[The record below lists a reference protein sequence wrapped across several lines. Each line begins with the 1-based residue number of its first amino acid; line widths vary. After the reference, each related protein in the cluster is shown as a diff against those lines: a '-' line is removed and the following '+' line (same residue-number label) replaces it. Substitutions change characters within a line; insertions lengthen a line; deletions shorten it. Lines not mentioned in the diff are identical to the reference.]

1 MTYAKSK
8 TKFNTINT
16 FNNVA
21 VIMASKNTERAVIP
35 FGKGIHRN
43 PSVGSDG
50 ELSECVNLLPKG
62 EEMTGVPM
70 PVDTG
75 MAIYTGQKWEKLMCV
90 HHVNGKKH
98 YVVSYN
104 NWGALRPGKVY
115 DYTVVIRDDGLYLYT
130 NEDRANSTAT
140 IVFTYEDG
148 SQDQADI
155 DIVSSFL
162 PVKFENGVKWQT
174 ETVTEISVEVTTDD
188 RYSHAR
194 AFLVDN
200 RGNGNYVYIPPKTRD
215 PKFKLQYFTE
225 DNQKRVDIIGLYDL
239 PKKVIPY
246 GNMLLCQFS
255 EGDGVNYIIYKDGA
269 YQDLGESLPEIN
281 TRLSLEGK
289 LHVLQSDSTIKIIE
303 STGQVLNYDK
313 LFLTISDT
321 DAKTRT
327 TYVPTNTWKF
337 LNDQSYIEPEQP
349 LEKNV
354 SYRFC
359 NSSKYDLYILLAS
372 ETVLDNANDLDGIY
386 AFMIKK
392 GKSKDVKIDRDD
404 YVRIYYTSNGWHSEK
419 TFHAVCRIYKS
430 ENTSPGLQVDE
441 SDNNGVE
448 NLSVLMGTA
457 NKFIAES
464 MSEDSKFVLPFFAR
478 VGLRLFDGSITRLT
492 EPILLV
498 PNSGT
503 APHVYIKG
511 DKAGNYSPEAFGMRC
526 DLQYMLTEQDLIS
539 LRRYDGIINSVVICA
554 TGPIYQYNEG
564 YAYQTEKQNFTLKPI
579 SVNSDVGLITGYDED
594 YYSISK
600 CVDPNRDIASFTA
613 QSITDESSNEPFY
626 YDPSVSFTLRRGDKV
641 KFASCDSGIYV
652 IRYEKLL
659 NQGSVP
665 IWTVQ
670 AKLTSSDDTFVCP
683 MNGTYY
689 LGSKTENA
697 QGSVYIS
704 DSQYDNYTR
713 RDNYST
719 LYDSAYI
726 GVDDSLKQIALPK
739 FDADEI
745 RKNYVD
751 KSNYYVVDEI
761 KLNEL
766 KAGVN
771 TIDLSGRDLMG
782 IRAWESVKD
791 DTRTH
796 NILNPG
802 CIFSYNNRL
811 HFGNITEVVWC
822 GRTPNMHVGYEEIT
836 GLAKNNSVRAIVTIS
851 QGGELV
857 YADSGWSEDT
867 QMSGLYWF
875 YYPNVNAL
883 SADVYIRI
891 LGSDGTYRYSQAKLT
906 LSKHVILDG
915 AYWFDGMNYANFLP
929 CSEEEATRS
938 VNASSLYYPSKL
950 YVSEPDNPWT
960 FPITQRITVGT
971 GKILALANT
980 AVALSQNQYGRSV
993 LQAFCSDGIWELQMN
1008 DLGAYVCKNPTSR
1021 DVISN
1026 PDCLVM
1032 LDGAI
1037 AFPTDKGL
1045 NLLTSHG
1052 VTLISEAIEGRNG
1065 TDGMPDI
1072 LTSLDRFF
1080 LKTEGVAIQKY
1091 DDAKMF
1097 KDVLKS
1103 SMLSYDYAHSCL
1115 HVIPQDK
1122 TWNYAYDIRSGE
1134 WAIQLTGYAVDSIVN
1149 DYPDTIIGASD
1160 GKIYRYDNV
1169 TDTDTVLNAYQLGYL
1184 LTRPLSLGNPVAR
1197 KAISDLRAMRYY
1209 KSEKGYVGVVL
1220 FASNDLRTW
1229 TRVRGLKVFSAKYY
1243 RVLLMAKLTELDT
1256 LNGIVMDY
1264 VGRYTGKMA

>member
-1 MTYAKSK
+1 
-8 TKFNTINT
+8 
-16 FNNVA
+16 
-21 VIMASKNTERAVIP
+21 MASKNTERAVIP

-62 EEMTGVPM
+62 EEMTGMPM

-75 MAIYTGQKWEKLMCV
+75 ISIRSGTAWERLMCV

-98 YVVSYN
+98 YVISCNNVRVTRPVSTYN
-104 NWGALRPGKVY
+104 
-115 DYTVVIRDDGLYLYT
+115 YTVVIRDDGLYLYT
-130 NEDRANSTAT
+130 NEERKNITAT
-140 IVFTYEDG
+140 ITFTYEDG

-155 DIVSSFL
+155 DITSSFL

-174 ETVTEISVEVTTDD
+174 ETVTEITVHIYEDD
-188 RYSHAR
+188 AYHISQ

-200 RGNGNYVYIPPKTRD
+200 RGQGDYVYIPPKTRN

-225 DNQKRVDIIGLYDL
+225 DNQERADIIGLYNL

-269 YQDLGESLPEIN
+269 YQNLGESLPEIN
-281 TRLSLEGK
+281 ARLSLEGK
-289 LHVLQSDSTIKIIE
+289 LHVLQSDSAIKIIE
-303 STGQVLNYDK
+303 STGQVLNYAN
-313 LFLTISDT
+313 LFLAISDT

-327 TYVPTNTWKF
+327 TYVPANTWKF
-337 LNDQSYIEPEQP
+337 INEQSYIEPEQH

-372 ETVLDNANDLDGIY
+372 ETVLGNANDPDGLY
-386 AFMIKK
+386 AFVIKK

-457 NKFIAES
+457 NKFISES

-511 DKAGNYSPEAFGMRC
+511 DTAGNYSPDAFGMRC

-539 LRRYDGIINSVVICA
+539 LRRYNGIINSVVICA
-554 TGPIYQYNEG
+554 TEPIYQYNEG
-564 YAYQTEKQNFTLKPI
+564 YTYQTEKQNFTLKTI

-613 QSITDESSNEPFY
+613 SSITNDPSNEPFY

-641 KFASCDSGIYV
+641 KFASCDSEIYV

-670 AKLTSSDDTFVCP
+670 AKLTSADDTFVCP

-689 LGSKTENA
+689 LGSKTENV

-726 GVDDSLKQIALPK
+726 GADDSIKQIVLPK
-739 FDADEI
+739 FDVDEI

-751 KSNYYVVDEI
+751 KSNFYVVDEI

-771 TIDLSGRDLMG
+771 TVDLSGRDLMG

-811 HFGNITEVVWC
+811 HFGNITEVVWG
-822 GRTPNMHVGYEEIT
+822 GRTPNMHVGYEEIA
-836 GLAKNNSVRAIVTIS
+836 GLGKHNSVRAVVTIS

-867 QMSGLYWF
+867 QMSDLYWF

-891 LGSDGTYRYSQAKLT
+891 LGTDGTYRYSQAKLT
-906 LSKHVILDG
+906 LSKHVLLDG

-929 CSEEEATRS
+929 CSEEEATRA

-960 FPITQRITVGT
+960 FPVTQRITVGT

-1008 DLGAYVCKNPTSR
+1008 DRGAYVCKNPTSR
-1021 DVISN
+1021 DVIRN

-1032 LDGAI
+1032 LDGSI

-1045 NLLTSHG
+1045 NLLTSQG
-1052 VTLISEAIEGRNG
+1052 ITLISEAIEGRNG

-1097 KDVLKS
+1097 KDVLQS

-1122 TWNYAYDIRSGE
+1122 TWNYVYDLRSGE

-1184 LTRPLSLGNPVAR
+1184 LTRPLSLGNPVSR

-1209 KSEKGYVGVVL
+1209 KSEKGYIGVVL

-1264 VGRYTGKMA
+1264 VERYTDKMA

>member
-1 MTYAKSK
+1 
-8 TKFNTINT
+8 
-16 FNNVA
+16 
-21 VIMASKNTERAVIP
+21 MASKNTERAVIP

-62 EEMTGVPM
+62 EEMTGMPM

-75 MAIYTGQKWEKLMCV
+75 MSIRHGTAWERLMCV

-98 YVVSYN
+98 YVISCNNVRLTRPVSIYN
-104 NWGALRPGKVY
+104 
-115 DYTVVIRDDGLYLYT
+115 YTVVIRDDGLYLYT
-130 NEDRANSTAT
+130 NEERKNITAT
-140 IVFTYEDG
+140 ITFTYEDG

-155 DIVSSFL
+155 DITSSFL

-174 ETVTEISVEVTTDD
+174 ETVTEITVHIYEDD
-188 RYSHAR
+188 AYHISQAV
-194 AFLVDN
+194 LVDN
-200 RGNGNYVYIPPKTRD
+200 RGKGDYVYIPPKTRN

-225 DNQKRVDIIGLYDL
+225 DNQERVDIIGLYNL

-281 TRLSLEGK
+281 ARLSLEGK

-303 STGQVLNYDK
+303 STGQVLNYDN

-372 ETVLDNANDLDGIY
+372 ETVLNNANDPDGIY

-430 ENTSPGLQVDE
+430 ENTSPGLQIDE
-441 SDNNGVE
+441 SDNKGVE

-457 NKFIAES
+457 NKFISEA
-464 MSEDSKFVLPFFAR
+464 MSDDSKFVLPFFAR

-511 DKAGNYSPEAFGMRC
+511 DKVGNYSPEAFGMRC

-539 LRRYDGIINSVVICA
+539 LRRYNGIINSVVICA
-554 TGPIYQYNEG
+554 TEPIYQYNEG
-564 YAYQTEKQNFTLKPI
+564 YTYQTEKQNFTLKPI
-579 SVNSDVGLITGYDED
+579 SVNSDVGLITGYDEG

-600 CVDPNRDIASFTA
+600 CADPNRDIASFTA
-613 QSITDESSNEPFY
+613 SRITPEPSSEPFY
-626 YDPSVSFTLRRGDKV
+626 YDPNVSFTLRRGDKV
-641 KFASCDSGIYV
+641 KFESCNSEIYV
-652 IRYEKLL
+652 IRYDKLMG
-659 NQGSVP
+659 QAEAF
-665 IWTVQ
+665 WTVQ
-670 AKLTSSDDTFVCP
+670 AKLTSTDDTFVCP

-689 LGSKTENA
+689 LGSKTENV

-726 GVDDSLKQIALPK
+726 GADDSIKQIVLPK

-751 KSNYYVVDEI
+751 KSTFYVVDEI

-796 NILNPG
+796 NVLNPG

-811 HFGNITEVVWC
+811 HFGNITEVVWG
-822 GRTPNMHVGYEEIT
+822 GRTPNMHVGYEEIA
-836 GLAKNNSVRAIVTIS
+836 GLGKPNSVRAIVTIS

-867 QMSGLYWF
+867 QMSDLYWF

-891 LGSDGTYRYSQAKLT
+891 LGADGTYRYSQAKLT
-906 LSKHVILDG
+906 LSKHVLLDG
-915 AYWFDGMNYANFLP
+915 AYWFDGMSYANFLS
-929 CSEEEATRS
+929 CSEEEANRT

-980 AVALSQNQYGRSV
+980 AVALFQNQYGRSV
-993 LQAFCSDGIWELQMN
+993 LQAFCSDGIWELQM
-1008 DLGAYVCKNPTSR
+1008 DDMGAYVCKNPTSR

-1045 NLLTSHG
+1045 NLLTSQG

-1065 TDGMPDI
+1065 RDGMPDI

-1122 TWNYAYDIRSGE
+1122 TWNYAYDLRSGE

-1160 GKIYRYDNV
+1160 RKIYRYDNV
-1169 TDTDTVLNAYQLGYL
+1169 TDTDNVLNTYQLGYL

-1209 KSEKGYVGVVL
+1209 KSEKGYIGVVL

-1264 VGRYTGKMA
+1264 VERYTDKMA

>member
-1 MTYAKSK
+1 M
-8 TKFNTINT
+8 
-16 FNNVA
+16 
-21 VIMASKNTERAVIP
+21 
-35 FGKGIHRN
+35 
-43 PSVGSDG
+43 
-50 ELSECVNLLPKG
+50 
-62 EEMTGVPM
+62 
-70 PVDTG
+70 
-75 MAIYTGQKWEKLMCV
+75 
-90 HHVNGKKH
+90 
-98 YVVSYN
+98 
-104 NWGALRPGKVY
+104 
-115 DYTVVIRDDGLYLYT
+115 
-130 NEDRANSTAT
+130 
-140 IVFTYEDG
+140 
-148 SQDQADI
+148 
-155 DIVSSFL
+155 
-162 PVKFENGVKWQT
+162 
-174 ETVTEISVEVTTDD
+174 
-188 RYSHAR
+188 
-194 AFLVDN
+194 
-200 RGNGNYVYIPPKTRD
+200 
-215 PKFKLQYFTE
+215 
-225 DNQKRVDIIGLYDL
+225 
-239 PKKVIPY
+239 
-246 GNMLLCQFS
+246 
-255 EGDGVNYIIYKDGA
+255 
-269 YQDLGESLPEIN
+269 
-281 TRLSLEGK
+281 
-289 LHVLQSDSTIKIIE
+289 
-303 STGQVLNYDK
+303 NYDN

-321 DAKTRT
+321 NAKTRT
-327 TYVPTNTWKF
+327 TYVPANTWKF
-337 LNDQSYIEPEQP
+337 LNEQSYIEPEQP
-349 LEKNV
+349 LVKNV

-372 ETVLDNANDLDGIY
+372 ETVLNNANDSDGVY

-441 SDNNGVE
+441 SGNNGVE

-503 APHVYIKG
+503 TPHVYIKG
-511 DKAGNYSPEAFGMRC
+511 DKAGNYIPEAFGMRC

-539 LRRYDGIINSVVICA
+539 LRRYNGIINSVVICA
-554 TGPIYQYNEG
+554 TEPIYQYDEG
-564 YAYQTEKQNFTLKPI
+564 YTYQIEKQNFTLKPI

-600 CVDPNRDIASFTA
+600 CADPNRDIASFTA
-613 QSITDESSNEPFY
+613 SSITDESSNEPFY

-641 KFASCDSGIYV
+641 KFASCDSVIYV

-665 IWTVQ
+665 IWNVQ
-670 AKLTSSDDTFVCP
+670 AKLTSTDDTFVCP
-683 MNGTYY
+683 LNGTYY
-689 LGSKTENA
+689 LGSKTENVK
-697 QGSVYIS
+697 GSVYIS

-726 GVDDSLKQIALPK
+726 GVNDSLKQIVLPK

-751 KSNYYVVDEI
+751 KSNFYVVDEI

-771 TIDLSGRDLMG
+771 TVDLSGRDLMG

-811 HFGNITEVVWC
+811 HFGNITEVVWG

-836 GLAKNNSVRAIVTIS
+836 GLSKNNSVRAIVTIS

-867 QMSGLYWF
+867 QMSDLYWF

-891 LGSDGTYRYSQAKLT
+891 LSADGTYRYSQSKLT

-929 CSEEEATRS
+929 CSEEEATRT

-960 FPITQRITVGT
+960 FPVTQRITVGT

-1008 DLGAYVCKNPTSR
+1008 DTGAYVCKNPTSR

-1045 NLLTSHG
+1045 NLLTSQG

-1065 TDGMPDI
+1065 TDGIPDI
-1072 LTSLDRFF
+1072 FTSLDRFF

-1091 DDAKMF
+1091 DDEKMF

-1122 TWNYAYDIRSGE
+1122 TWNYAYDLRSGE
-1134 WAIQLTGYAVDSIVN
+1134 WAIQLTGYSVDSIVN
-1149 DYPDTIIGASD
+1149 DYPDTIMGASD
-1160 GKIYRYDNV
+1160 GKIYKYDNV
-1169 TDTDTVLNAYQLGYL
+1169 TDTDTVLNTYQLGYL
-1184 LTRPLSLGNPVAR
+1184 LTRPLYLGNPVAR

-1209 KSEKGYVGVVL
+1209 KSEKGYIGVVL

-1264 VGRYTGKMA
+1264 VERYTDKMA

>member
-1 MTYAKSK
+1 
-8 TKFNTINT
+8 
-16 FNNVA
+16 
-21 VIMASKNTERAVIP
+21 MASKNTERAVIP

-62 EEMTGVPM
+62 EEMTGMPM

-75 MAIYTGQKWEKLMCV
+75 MDIYTGPKWEKLMCV

-188 RYSHAR
+188 RYNHAR

-281 TRLSLEGK
+281 ARLCLEGK
-289 LHVLQSDSTIKIIE
+289 LHVLQSDSTIKIID

-321 DAKTRT
+321 NAKTRKESD
-327 TYVPTNTWKF
+327 YSWLFPTQ
-337 LNDQSYIEPEQP
+337 QSYIEPNPP

-354 SYRFC
+354 YYRFC
-359 NSSKYDLYILLAS
+359 NSSKYDITILLITEIALS
-372 ETVLDNANDLDGIY
+372 NSQATAGKY
-386 AFMIKK
+386 AFTVKK
-392 GKSKDVKIDRDD
+392 GKSKDIKCNRDD
-404 YVRIYYTSNGWHSEK
+404 YVRIYYTTNGWVSED
-419 TFHAVCRIYKS
+419 TFHAVCRVYKS

-457 NKFIAES
+457 NKFISES

-492 EPILLV
+492 EPVLLV

-503 APHVYIKG
+503 SPHVYIKG
-511 DKAGNYSPEAFGMRC
+511 DKAGNYSPEAFGTRC

-539 LRRYDGIINSVVICA
+539 LRRYNGIINSVVICA
-554 TGPIYQYNEG
+554 TEPIYQYNEG
-564 YAYQTEKQNFTLKPI
+564 YTYQTDKQNFTLMPI

-600 CVDPNRDIASFTA
+600 CADPNRDIASFTA
-613 QSITDESSNEPFY
+613 SSITPEPSSEPFY

-641 KFASCDSGIYV
+641 KFESCNSEIYV

-670 AKLTSSDDTFVCP
+670 AKLTSTDDTFVCP

-689 LGSKTENA
+689 LGSKTENV

-726 GVDDSLKQIALPK
+726 GVDDSLKQIVLPK

-751 KSNYYVVDEI
+751 KSNFYVVDEI
-761 KLNEL
+761 KLNDL

-771 TIDLSGRDLMG
+771 TVDLSGRDLMG

-811 HFGNITEVVWC
+811 HFGNITEVVWG

-857 YADSGWSEDT
+857 YADSGWSENT
-867 QMSGLYWF
+867 QMSDLYWF

-891 LGSDGTYRYSQAKLT
+891 LGADGTYRYSQAKLT
-906 LSKHVILDG
+906 LSKHVLLDG

-929 CSEEEATRS
+929 CSEEEATRA

-950 YVSEPDNPWT
+950 YVSETDNPWT

-980 AVALSQNQYGRSV
+980 AVALTQNQYGRSV

-1008 DLGAYVCKNPTSR
+1008 DMGAYVCKNPTSR

-1045 NLLTSHG
+1045 NLLTSQG
-1052 VTLISEAIEGRNG
+1052 VTLISEAVEGRNG

-1072 LTSLDRFF
+1072 YTSLDRFF

-1115 HVIPQDK
+1115 HVIPRDK
-1122 TWNYAYDIRSGE
+1122 TWNYAYYLRSGE
-1134 WAIQLTGYAVDSIVN
+1134 WAIQLTGYSVDSIVN

-1169 TDTDTVLNAYQLGYL
+1169 TDTGTVLNTYQLGYL

-1209 KSEKGYVGVVL
+1209 KSEKGYIGVVL

-1243 RVLLMAKLTELDT
+1243 RVLLMAKITELDT

-1264 VGRYTGKMA
+1264 VERYTDKMA

>member
-1 MTYAKSK
+1 
-8 TKFNTINT
+8 
-16 FNNVA
+16 
-21 VIMASKNTERAVIP
+21 MASKNTERAVIP

-62 EEMTGVPM
+62 EEMTGMSM

-75 MAIYTGQKWEKLMCV
+75 MSIRHGTAWERLMCI

-98 YVVSYN
+98 YVISCNNVRVTRPVSTYN
-104 NWGALRPGKVY
+104 
-115 DYTVVIRDDGLYLYT
+115 YTVVIRDDGLYLYT
-130 NEDRANSTAT
+130 NEERKNITAT
-140 IVFTYEDG
+140 ITFTYEDG

-155 DIVSSFL
+155 DVTSSFL

-174 ETVTEISVEVTTDD
+174 ETVIEITVHIYEDD
-188 RYSHAR
+188 AYHISQAV
-194 AFLVDN
+194 LVDN
-200 RGNGNYVYIPPKTRD
+200 RGKGNYVYIPPKTRN

-225 DNQKRVDIIGLYDL
+225 DNQERMDIIGLGSL
-239 PKKVIPY
+239 PKKVMPY

-255 EGDGVNYIIYKDGA
+255 EGDGVNYIVYKDGA

-281 TRLSLEGK
+281 AHLSLEGK
-289 LHVLQSDSTIKIIE
+289 LHVLQSDSSIKIIE

-321 DAKTRT
+321 NAKTRRESD
-327 TYVPTNTWKF
+327 YSWLFPTQ
-337 LNDQSYIEPEQP
+337 QSYIEPNPP

-354 SYRFC
+354 YYRFC
-359 NSSKYDLYILLAS
+359 NSSKYDITILLITEIA
-372 ETVLDNANDLDGIY
+372 LANSQATAGKY
-386 AFMIKK
+386 AFTVKK
-392 GKSKDVKIDRDD
+392 GKSKDIKCNRDD
-404 YVRIYYTSNGWHSEK
+404 YVRIYYTTKGWVSED

-441 SDNNGVE
+441 SDNQGVE

-457 NKFIAES
+457 NKFIAEA

-503 APHVYIKG
+503 SPHVYIKG
-511 DKAGNYSPEAFGMRC
+511 DAAGNYSPEAFGMRC

-554 TGPIYQYNEG
+554 TEPIYQYNEG
-564 YAYQTEKQNFTLKPI
+564 YTYQTEKQNFTLKPI

-613 QSITDESSNEPFY
+613 SSITDESSNEPFY
-626 YDPSVSFTLRRGDKV
+626 YDPGVSFTLHRGDKV
-641 KFASCDSGIYV
+641 RFASCDSEIYV

-689 LGSKTENA
+689 LGSKTENV

-719 LYDSAYI
+719 LYDSGYV
-726 GVDDSLKQIALPK
+726 GFDDSLKQIVLPK

-811 HFGNITEVVWC
+811 HFGNITEVVWG

-836 GLAKNNSVRAIVTIS
+836 GLAKNNSIRAVVTIS

-867 QMSGLYWF
+867 QMSDLYWF

-891 LGSDGTYRYSQAKLT
+891 LGVDGTYRYSQAKLT
-906 LSKHVILDG
+906 LSKHVLLDG

-929 CSEEEATRS
+929 CSEEEATRT

-1008 DLGAYVCKNPTSR
+1008 DTGAYVPKNPTTR

-1045 NLLTSHG
+1045 NLLTSQG

-1065 TDGMPDI
+1065 TDGMLDI
-1072 LTSLDRFF
+1072 FTSLDRFF

-1097 KDVLKS
+1097 RDVLTS

-1115 HVIPQDK
+1115 HVIPQGE
-1122 TWNYAYDIRSGE
+1122 TWNYAYDLHSGE
-1134 WAIQLTGYAVDSIVN
+1134 WAIQLTGYSVDSIVN

-1184 LTRPLSLGNPVAR
+1184 LTRPLSLGNPVSR

-1209 KSEKGYVGVVL
+1209 KSEKGYIGVVL

-1264 VGRYTGKMA
+1264 VERYTDKMA

>member
-1 MTYAKSK
+1 
-8 TKFNTINT
+8 
-16 FNNVA
+16 
-21 VIMASKNTERAVIP
+21 MASKNTERAVIP

-62 EEMTGVPM
+62 EEMTGMPM

-75 MAIYTGQKWEKLMCV
+75 MSIRHGTAWERLMCV

-98 YVVSYN
+98 YVISCNNVRVTRPVSIYN
-104 NWGALRPGKVY
+104 
-115 DYTVVIRDDGLYLYT
+115 YTVVIRDDGLYLYT
-130 NEDRANSTAT
+130 NEERKNITAT
-140 IVFTYEDG
+140 ITFTYEDG

-155 DIVSSFL
+155 DITSSFL

-174 ETVTEISVEVTTDD
+174 ETVTEITVHIYEDD
-188 RYSHAR
+188 AYHISQAV
-194 AFLVDN
+194 LVDN
-200 RGNGNYVYIPPKTRD
+200 RGLGDYVYIPPKTRT

-225 DNQKRVDIIGLYDL
+225 DNQERVDIIGLYNL

-281 TRLSLEGK
+281 ARLSLEGK

-313 LFLTISDT
+313 LFLTISDAN
-321 DAKTRT
+321 AKTRKESD
-327 TYVPTNTWKF
+327 YSWLFPTR
-337 LNDQSYIEPEQP
+337 QSYIEPNPP

-354 SYRFC
+354 YYRFR
-359 NSSKYDLYILLAS
+359 NSSKYDITILLITEIALS
-372 ETVLDNANDLDGIY
+372 NSQATAGKY
-386 AFMIKK
+386 AFTVKK
-392 GKSKDVKIDRDD
+392 GKSKDIKCNRDD
-404 YVRIYYTSNGWHSEK
+404 YVRIYYTTNGRVPED
-419 TFHAVCRIYKS
+419 TFHAVCRVYKS

-441 SDNNGVE
+441 SDNQGVE

-457 NKFIAES
+457 NKFIAEA

-492 EPILLV
+492 EPVLLV

-503 APHVYIKG
+503 SPHVYIKG
-511 DKAGNYSPEAFGMRC
+511 NTAGNYSPEAFGMRC

-539 LRRYDGIINSVVICA
+539 LRRYNGIINSVVICA
-554 TGPIYQYNEG
+554 TEPIYQYNEG
-564 YAYQTEKQNFTLKPI
+564 YTYQTEKQNFTLKPI
-579 SVNSDVGLITGYDED
+579 HNFNGDFVNGYDED
-594 YYSISK
+594 YYTISK
-600 CVDPNRDIASFTA
+600 SEDPSSDTKDFTA
-613 QSITDESSNEPFY
+613 SSITDESSNEPFY

-641 KFASCDSGIYV
+641 KFASCDSEVYV
-652 IRYEKLL
+652 IVCYDRLINPGDIPKW
-659 NQGSVP
+659 N
-665 IWTVQ
+665 VQ
-670 AKLTSSDDTFVCP
+670 AKLTSTDDTFVCP
-683 MNGTYY
+683 MNGLYY
-689 LGSKTENA
+689 LGSGTEGA
-697 QGSVYIS
+697 HGTVYIS
-704 DSQYDNYTR
+704 DGKYDNYTR

-719 LYDSAYI
+719 LYDSGYV
-726 GVDDSLKQIALPK
+726 GFDDSLKQIVLPK

-751 KSNYYVVDEI
+751 KSNFYVVDEI

-811 HFGNITEVVWC
+811 HFGNITEVVWG

-836 GLAKNNSVRAIVTIS
+836 GLAKNNSVRAVVTIS

-857 YADSGWSEDT
+857 YADSGWSDDT
-867 QMSGLYWF
+867 QMSDLYWF

-891 LGSDGTYRYSQAKLT
+891 LGADGTYRYSRAKLT
-906 LSKHVILDG
+906 LSKHVLLDG

-929 CSEEEATRS
+929 CSEKEATRT

-960 FPITQRITVGT
+960 FPIAQRITVGT

-1008 DLGAYVCKNPTSR
+1008 DIGAYVCKNPTSR

-1045 NLLTSHG
+1045 NLLTSQG

-1072 LTSLDRFF
+1072 FTSLDRFF

-1103 SMLSYDYAHSCL
+1103 GMLSYDYDHSCL

-1122 TWNYAYDIRSGE
+1122 TWNYAYDLRSGE

-1160 GKIYRYDNV
+1160 GKIYQYDSV

-1209 KSEKGYVGVVL
+1209 KSEKGYIGVVL

-1264 VGRYTGKMA
+1264 VERYTDKMA

>member
-1 MTYAKSK
+1 
-8 TKFNTINT
+8 
-16 FNNVA
+16 
-21 VIMASKNTERAVIP
+21 MASKNTERSVVP

-62 EEMTGVPM
+62 EEMTGMPM

-75 MAIYTGQKWEKLMCV
+75 MSIRHGTAWERLMCV

-98 YVVSYN
+98 YVISCNNVRVTRPVSTYN
-104 NWGALRPGKVY
+104 
-115 DYTVVIRDDGLYLYT
+115 YTVVIRDDGLYLYT
-130 NEDRANSTAT
+130 NEERKNITAT
-140 IVFTYEDG
+140 ITFTYEDG

-155 DIVSSFL
+155 DITSSFL

-174 ETVTEISVEVTTDD
+174 ETVIEITVHIYEDD
-188 RYSHAR
+188 AYHISQAV
-194 AFLVDN
+194 LVDN
-200 RGNGNYVYIPPKTRD
+200 RGKGNYVYIPPKTRT

-225 DNQKRVDIIGLYDL
+225 DNQERVDIIGLYNL

-269 YQDLGESLPEIN
+269 YHDLGESLPEIN
-281 TRLSLEGK
+281 AHLSLEGK
-289 LHVLQSDSTIKIIE
+289 LHVIKSDSTLKIIE
-303 STGQVLNYDK
+303 STGQVLNYAN

-327 TYVPTNTWKF
+327 TYVPANTWKF
-337 LNDQSYIEPEQP
+337 LNEQSYIEQEQP

-372 ETVLDNANDLDGIY
+372 ETVLGNANDPDGLY
-386 AFMIKK
+386 AFVIKK

-441 SDNNGVE
+441 SDNKGVE

-457 NKFIAES
+457 NKFIAEA

-539 LRRYDGIINSVVICA
+539 LRRYNGIINSVVICA
-554 TGPIYQYNEG
+554 TEPIYQYNEG
-564 YAYQTEKQNFTLKPI
+564 YTYQTEKQNFTLKPI

-613 QSITDESSNEPFY
+613 SNITPESSSEPFY
-626 YDPSVSFTLRRGDKV
+626 YDPNVSFTLHRGDKV
-641 KFASCDSGIYV
+641 KFASCDSEIYV

-665 IWTVQ
+665 IWSVQ
-670 AKLTSSDDTFVCP
+670 AKLTSTDDTFVCP

-689 LGSKTENA
+689 LGSKTENVH
-697 QGSVYIS
+697 GSVYIS
-704 DSQYDNYTR
+704 DSEYDNYTR

-726 GVDDSLKQIALPK
+726 GVGDSLKQIVLPK

-751 KSNYYVVDEI
+751 KSNFYVVDEI

-811 HFGNITEVVWC
+811 HFGNITEVVWG
-822 GRTPNMHVGYEEIT
+822 GRTPNMHVGYEEIA

-867 QMSGLYWF
+867 QMSDLYWF

-883 SADVYIRI
+883 SADVYIRM
-891 LGSDGTYRYSQAKLT
+891 LSADGTYRYSQAKLT
-906 LSKHVILDG
+906 LSKHVLLDG

-929 CSEEEATRS
+929 CSEEEATRT

-1008 DLGAYVCKNPTSR
+1008 DMGAYVCKNPTSR

-1026 PDCLVM
+1026 PDCLVI

-1045 NLLTSHG
+1045 NLLTSQG
-1052 VTLISEAIEGRNG
+1052 VTLISDAIEGSNG
-1065 TDGMPDI
+1065 TEGMPDI
-1072 LTSLDRFF
+1072 FTSLDRFF

-1097 KDVLKS
+1097 KDILKS
-1103 SMLSYDYAHSCL
+1103 SMVSYDYAHSCL

-1122 TWNYAYDIRSGE
+1122 TWNYVYDLRSGE

-1149 DYPDTIIGASD
+1149 DYPDTIIGSSD

-1169 TDTDTVLNAYQLGYL
+1169 TDTDTVLNTYQLGYL

-1197 KAISDLRAMRYY
+1197 KAISDMRAMRYY
-1209 KSEKGYVGVVL
+1209 KSEKGYIGVVL

-1264 VGRYTGKMA
+1264 VERYTDKMA

>member
-1 MTYAKSK
+1 M
-8 TKFNTINT
+8 
-16 FNNVA
+16 
-21 VIMASKNTERAVIP
+21 
-35 FGKGIHRN
+35 
-43 PSVGSDG
+43 
-50 ELSECVNLLPKG
+50 
-62 EEMTGVPM
+62 
-70 PVDTG
+70 
-75 MAIYTGQKWEKLMCV
+75 
-90 HHVNGKKH
+90 NGKKH
-98 YVVSYN
+98 YVISCNNVRLTRPVSIYN
-104 NWGALRPGKVY
+104 
-115 DYTVVIRDDGLYLYT
+115 YTVVIRDDGLYLYT
-130 NEDRANSTAT
+130 NEERKNITAT
-140 IVFTYEDG
+140 ITFTYEDG

-155 DIVSSFL
+155 DVTSSFL

-174 ETVTEISVEVTTDD
+174 EAVIEITVHIYEDDAYHISQAV
-188 RYSHAR
+188 
-194 AFLVDN
+194 LVDN
-200 RGNGNYVYIPPKTRD
+200 RGKGNYVYIPPKTRN

-225 DNQKRVDIIGLYDL
+225 DNQERVDIIDLYNL

-281 TRLSLEGK
+281 ARLSLEGK

-303 STGQVLNYDK
+303 STGQVLNYDQ

-321 DAKTRT
+321 NAKTRKESD
-327 TYVPTNTWKF
+327 YSWLFPTR
-337 LNDQSYIEPEQP
+337 QSYIEPNPP

-354 SYRFC
+354 YYRFC
-359 NSSKYDLYILLAS
+359 NSSKYDITILLITEIALS
-372 ETVLDNANDLDGIY
+372 NSQATAGKY
-386 AFMIKK
+386 AFTVKK
-392 GKSKDVKIDRDD
+392 GKSKDIKCNRDD
-404 YVRIYYTSNGWHSEK
+404 YVRIYYTTNGWVSED

-441 SDNNGVE
+441 SDNKGVE

-457 NKFIAES
+457 NKFIAEA
-464 MSEDSKFVLPFFAR
+464 MSDDSKFVLPFFAR

-503 APHVYIKG
+503 SPHVYIKG
-511 DKAGNYSPEAFGMRC
+511 DTAGNYSPEAFGMRC

-539 LRRYDGIINSVVICA
+539 LRRYNGIINSVVICA
-554 TGPIYQYNEG
+554 TEPIYQYNEG
-564 YAYQTEKQNFTLKPI
+564 YTYQTEKQNFTLKPI

-613 QSITDESSNEPFY
+613 SNITPESSSEQFY
-626 YDPSVSFTLRRGDKV
+626 YDPSVSFTLSRGDRV
-641 KFASCDSGIYV
+641 KFESCGSEIYV
-652 IRYEKLL
+652 IRYNKLM
-659 NQGSVP
+659 NQGDIP
-665 IWTVQ
+665 IWIVQ
-670 AKLTSSDDTFVCP
+670 AKLTSTDDTFVCP
-683 MNGTYY
+683 MDGKYY

-697 QGSVYIS
+697 QGSVSIS

-719 LYDSAYI
+719 LYDSGYV
-726 GVDDSLKQIALPK
+726 GFDDSLKQIVLPK

-751 KSNYYVVDEI
+751 KSNFYVVDEI

-771 TIDLSGRDLMG
+771 TVDLSGRDLMG

-811 HFGNITEVVWC
+811 HFGNITEVVWG
-822 GRTPNMHVGYEEIT
+822 GRTPNMHVGYEEIS
-836 GLAKNNSVRAIVTIS
+836 GLGKYNSVRAIVTIS

-867 QMSGLYWF
+867 QMSDLYWF

-891 LGSDGTYRYSQAKLT
+891 LGVDGTYRYSQAKLT
-906 LSKHVILDG
+906 LSKHVLLDG
-915 AYWFDGMNYANFLP
+915 AYWFDGMSYANFLS
-929 CSEEEATRS
+929 CSEEEANRT

-993 LQAFCSDGIWELQMN
+993 LQAFCSDGIWELQM
-1008 DLGAYVCKNPTSR
+1008 DDMGAYVCKNPTSR
-1021 DVISN
+1021 DIISN

-1045 NLLTSHG
+1045 NLLTSQG

-1065 TDGMPDI
+1065 VDGMPDI
-1072 LTSLDRFF
+1072 FTSLDRFF
-1080 LKTEGVAIQKY
+1080 LKTEGVDIQKY

-1122 TWNYAYDIRSGE
+1122 TWNYAYDLRSGE

-1160 GKIYRYDNV
+1160 RNIYRYDNV
-1169 TDTDTVLNAYQLGYL
+1169 TDTDTVLNTYQLGYL

-1209 KSEKGYVGVVL
+1209 KSEKGYIGVVL

-1264 VGRYTGKMA
+1264 VERYTDKMA